1 VSATASARDD
11 VLRDVERLAAR
22 QGGVMSRRQLLAC
35 GVPRWRTRSQVR
47 AKRWRVHGRQTVA
60 VHTGDLGQP
69 ALLWAGTFEAGTRGV
84 LDGTAALLAAGLQG
98 YAVDRIR
105 VSVPRGAKVHR
116 SLLFDI
122 RQTRRLVPSDV
133 DERPGPPRVRPEVA
147 AVRAALW
154 AATDRQAAL
163 IVSMV
168 VQQRIAAADAI
179 GRELLAVQRDRRRR
193 FVERVVLDVMGGSE
207 SLGELDLMRECRRR
221 GIPLPDRQVVRRGA
235 RGTFFLDARWARF
248 GVVLEIDGIHHVH
261 ATQVVGD
268 ALRQNDVVLDG
279 DLVLR
284 LPLLGLRVSP
294 DAFFAQL
301 TQALRT
307 RGWQGRHSA

>member
-1 VSATASARDD
+1 VLAR
-11 VLRDVERLAAR
+11 
-22 QGGVMSRRQLLAC
+22 
-35 GVPRWRTRSQVR
+35 RWK
-47 AKRWRVHGRQTVA
+47 AHWRQTVA
-60 VHTGDLGQP
+60 VHTGQLSQQ

-84 LDGTAALLAAGLQG
+84 LDGTAALLAEGLQG
-98 YAVDRIR
+98 FTVDRIR
-105 VSVPRGAKVHR
+105 VSVPRGAKVYR
-116 SLLFDI
+116 SRAIDI

-133 DERPGPPRVRPEVA
+133 EERPGPPRVRPEVA

-154 AATDRQAAL
+154 AATDQQAAL
-163 IVSMV
+163 IISMV
-168 VQQRIAAADAI
+168 VQQHIAEADLI
-179 GRELLAVQRDRRRR
+179 GRELLVVKRDRRRR

-207 SLGELDLMRECRRR
+207 SLGELDLMRECRLRD
-221 GIPLPDRQVVRRGA
+221 IPLPDRQVVRRGA
-235 RGTFFLDARWARF
+235 RGTYFLDARWARF

-268 ALRQNDVVLDG
+268 ALRQNDVVLEG

-294 DAFFAQL
+294 DAFFVQL
-301 TQALRT
+301 VQALRS

>member
-1 VSATASARDD
+1 
-11 VLRDVERLAAR
+11 
-22 QGGVMSRRQLLAC
+22 MSRRQLLQH

-47 AKRWRVHGRQTVA
+47 ARRWRTHGRQTVA
-60 VHTGDLGQP
+60 VHTGALSQR
-69 ALLWAGTFEAGTRGV
+69 ALLWSGTFEAGTRGV
-84 LDGTAALLAAGLQG
+84 LDGTAALLADGLEG
-98 YAVDRIR
+98 YAVGRIR

-116 SLLFDI
+116 SRLIDI

-133 DERPGPPRVRPEVA
+133 DDRPGPPRVRPEVA

-163 IVSMV
+163 IISMV
-168 VQQRIAAADAI
+168 VQQRIAAPDAI
-179 GRELLAVQRDRRRR
+179 GRELLVVKRDRRRR
-193 FVERVVLDVMGGSE
+193 FAERVVLDVMGGSE

-221 GIPLPDRQVVRRGA
+221 DIPLPDRQVVRRGA
-235 RGTFFLDARWARF
+235 RGTYFLDARWARF
-248 GVVLEIDGIHHVH
+248 RVVLEIDGIHHVH

-268 ALRQNDVVLDG
+268 ALRQNDVMLEG

-301 TQALRT
+301 VQALRS

>member
-1 VSATASARDD
+1 MTPDRTSRPSNRWTSSPVSAIVSTRND

-22 QGGVMSRRQLLAC
+22 QGGVVSRRQLLAC

-60 VHTGDLGQP
+60 VHTGDLGQL

-105 VSVPRGAKVHR
+105 VSVPRGAKAHR

-122 RQTRRLVPSDV
+122 
-133 DERPGPPRVRPEVA
+133 RPEVA

-179 GRELLAVQRDRRRR
+179 GRELLAVRRDRRRR

-221 GIPLPDRQVVRRGA
+221 DIPLPDRQVVRGGA

>member
-1 VSATASARDD
+1 VLAR
-11 VLRDVERLAAR
+11 
-22 QGGVMSRRQLLAC
+22 
-35 GVPRWRTRSQVR
+35 RWK
-47 AKRWRVHGRQTVA
+47 AHWRHTVA
-60 VHTGDLGQP
+60 VHTGRLSQQ

-84 LDGTAALLAAGLQG
+84 LDGTAALLAEGLQG
-98 YAVDRIR
+98 FAVDRIR
-105 VSVPRGAKVHR
+105 VSVPRGAKVYR
-116 SLLFDI
+116 SRAIDI

-163 IVSMV
+163 IISMV
-168 VQQRIAAADAI
+168 VQQHIAEADLI
-179 GRELLAVQRDRRRR
+179 GRELLVVKRDRRRR

-221 GIPLPDRQVVRRGA
+221 HIPLPDRQVVRRGA
-235 RGTFFLDARWARF
+235 RGTYFLDARWARF

-268 ALRQNDVVLDG
+268 ALRQNDVVLEG

-294 DAFFAQL
+294 DAFFVQL
-301 TQALRT
+301 VQALRS